1 MKTTLAVAAAAVL
14 LAGACATPV
23 HDAPAAGGASPGSQ
37 HTLQSAAH
45 WNTLARDVA
54 QRLSPRLP
62 PNAALFVNR
71 QADASAFDRAF
82 TTQLITALLE
92 AGHPVLRTPAGALRV
107 GVETQVEAHAD
118 TPDTLEIIVSTSVT
132 DTSVTDDSRFIAR
145 ETGVVRAD
153 VADTALYLAAPPVRT
168 KAFQVVGGE

>member
-132 DTSVTDDSRFIAR
+132 DDSRFIAR

-153 VADTALYLAAPPVRT
+153 VADAALYLAAPPVRT